1 MPSNGKTSLLP
12 GRGLAPVAK
21 NPQPVA
27 MIVATAILLVA
38 AIVPLVLSTYQIGLA
53 TEVLIF
59 GILAMSI
66 DLLAGFAGRTS
77 LGHGAIFGI
86 SAYVVIYAS
95 EQAGCS
101 LLVAV
106 ALGVLAS
113 TAVAAVFAL
122 LAVRTS
128 GVYFLLLTLAL
139 GMIVWG
145 ICLRWTEATGGEN
158 GLRGDIRPAIFVS
171 HRNFYWMVLAVA
183 ALLSFAMWR
192 FARSPFGLTLR
203 GIRDSENRMQSFG
216 YNVPLHLFIG
226 FTISGFFAGVA
237 GVMYAFFNNFVSPST
252 VSLAQSVEA
261 LLMAIVGGI
270 GTLFG
275 AFVGAATIIV
285 LQNAVSAY
293 TERWPT
299 VLGVAFILV
308 MIFAPE
314 GIVGMI
320 RNFLDRRAS
329 WNKSTRI

>member
-1 MPSNGKTSLLP
+1 MPSNGKTILLLD
-12 GRGLAPVAK
+12 GGLAPVAK
-21 NPQPVA
+21 TSQPVA
-27 MIVATAILLVA
+27 KLIAAATLLVA
-38 AIVPLVLSTYQIGLA
+38 AVLPLVLSTYQTGLA

-101 LLVAV
+101 PVVAV
-106 ALGVLAS
+106 ALGVSAS
-113 TAVAAVFAL
+113 TVVAAVFAL

-158 GLRGDIRPAIFVS
+158 GLRGDIRPAIFVA
-171 HRNFYWMVLAVA
+171 HRNFYWLVLAAA
-183 ALLSFAMWR
+183 ALLSFAMCR

-203 GIRDSENRMQSFG
+203 GIRDSETRMQSLG
-216 YNVPLHLFIG
+216 YNIPLHLFVG
-226 FTISGFFAGVA
+226 FTMSGFFAGIA
-237 GVMYAFFNNFVSPST
+237 GAMYAFFNNFVSPST

-261 LLMAIVGGI
+261 LLMTIVGGI

-275 AFVGAATIIV
+275 AFVGAAAIIV

-299 VLGVAFILV
+299 VLGAAFILV

-314 GIVGMI
+314 GIVGTI
-320 RNFLDRRAS
+320 RNVLARRAS
-329 WNKSTRI
+329 QNKSTRP